1 MLRIG
6 PSRNSFTRVD
16 YELDGD
22 SPSSTDMSGSPRPGA
37 RPPARA
43 ADRSASAGHCDRA
56 RSSTAPPQPG
66 LTAHH
71 VELQPAGARRAASCP
86 GGRQSCPQDLT
97 QSRTRVSLLRKR
109 AQAAQPV
116 PAGLMRRGFGRTEP
130 SAGEKAQTA
139 RNEPSI
145 CARASAR
152 RMSHRK
158 AASRPHSATPRRT
171 PRARQV
177 HATCAAQ
184 K

>member
-1 MLRIG
+1 MTSTATPEQHRHERVATTRGSAASQGRRPLFFRRPLR
-6 PSRNSFTRVD
+6 PSTLINSTATAWPRRRTTW
-16 YELDGD
+16 
-22 SPSSTDMSGSPRPGA
+22 SCNRPGPGEQ
-37 RPPARA
+37 RRARA
-43 ADRSASAGHCDRA
+43 AGK
-56 RSSTAPPQPG
+56 
-66 LTAHH
+66 
-71 VELQPAGARRAASCP
+71 AA
-86 GGRQSCPQDLT
+86 PQDLT
-97 QSRTRVSLLRKR
+97 QYRTRVSLLRKR

-130 SAGEKAQTA
+130 SAGEKAQTT